1 MTDPGRACSCGY
13 DDELRLHHE
22 ILMRAWDVQLHDDVL
37 DIGCGGGQTTREIAR
52 LARAGT
58 VLGVDISAAA
68 IARARELARAQG
80 LGNVT
85 FDCADAQVH
94 RFPPARFDLAVSRFG
109 VMFFDAPAAA
119 FANIAK
125 ALRPGGRLVAMVWQA
140 AERNEWEVTIRGSL
154 SGPDALLASAPPG
167 GDAFSFADP
176 PAVADILR
184 DAGFDDITFTDVR
197 EPVYYGPDVDTALD
211 WIRGFACISQTLGR
225 LDPAAAAGALQPLRE
240 ALAAH
245 LDDSG
250 VWFDSRSWL
259 IAARRTHSTNS
270 RPLVRTPRA

>member
-22 ILMRAWDVQLHDDVL
+22 ILLRAWDVQLHDDVL

-58 VLGVDISAAA
+58 VLGVDVSAAA
-68 IARARELARAQG
+68 IARARSLAQG

-85 FDCADAQVH
+85 FECADAQVH

-109 VMFFDAPAAA
+109 VMFFDDPAAA
-119 FANIAK
+119 FANIAR

-140 AERNEWEVTIRGSL
+140 AERNEWEVTLRRSL
-154 SGPDALLASAPPG
+154 SGPDDLVASGLDSPLASAPPG

-197 EPVYYGPDVDTALD
+197 APVYYGPDVDTALD
-211 WIRGFACISQTLGR
+211 WVRGFACTSQTLGR
-225 LDPAAAAGALQPLRE
+225 LDSAAAAGALQRLRE

-245 LDDSG
+245 MDDSG

-259 IAARRTHSTNS
+259 IAARRAHSKALS
-270 RPLVRTPRA
+270 